1 MEVSYSHS
9 VKRPKVALSAELVQG
24 VLRAVRNDTC
34 LPETI
39 RSSLDSVDGKSLV
52 KIHITNVNIYIY
64 FLIKML

>member
-1 MEVSYSHS
+1 MEASYSHL
-9 VKRPKVALSAELVQG
+9 VKRPKVALSAELIQG
-24 VLRAVRNDTC
+24 VLRAVQNDTC

-64 FLIKML
+64 LLSMVL